1 MECKTILKTIGA
13 GVVALATGLGT
24 AIAADLGA
32 KDEPIKLAMLEW
44 TGAHISTHIAGQLL
58 EKMGYKV
65 EYVTAGA
72 FPVFSGLADGS
83 VSLSVENWM
92 NNVGDIY
99 PKVLKEKKIE
109 DLGPLKLET
118 QEGWIYPKYM

>member
-1 MECKTILKTIGA
+1 MQISTLSTAESFLRKGA
-13 GVVALATGLGT
+13 GVAAVVGFATLLAGGS
-24 AIAADLGA
+24 ASQAGDLGA
-32 KDEPIKLAMLEW
+32 KDVPIKLAMVEW
-44 TGAHISTHIAGQLL
+44 TGAHVSTHIAGQIL

-92 NNVGDIY
+92 NNVGD
-99 PKVLKEKKIE
+99 
-109 DLGPLKLET
+109 
-118 QEGWIYPKYM
+118 